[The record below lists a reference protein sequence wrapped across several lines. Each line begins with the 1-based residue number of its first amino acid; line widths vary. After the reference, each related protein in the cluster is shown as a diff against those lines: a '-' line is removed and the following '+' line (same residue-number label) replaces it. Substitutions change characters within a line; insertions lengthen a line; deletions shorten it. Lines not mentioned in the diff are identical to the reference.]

1 VAHPHIAADDAQ
13 KLLQAGMLTVQ
24 FQNDYLSHQLYSTWK
39 QHLRVN
45 FIFWFTGEK
54 KWGTDES
61 MFNMILAT
69 RSYAQLRLMFHEYER
84 LTGRSFEKA
93 VEREFSGDVET
104 GMLAVGKSNHW

>member
-1 VAHPHIAADDAQ
+1 MTIYPTSCIQ
-13 KLLQAGMLTVQ
+13 RGNK
-24 FQNDYLSHQLYSTWK
+24 Y
-39 QHLRVN
+39 LRVN
-45 FIFWFTGEK
+45 VIFFVTGEK